1 MILCVTL
8 IDCFFNRCSIVKVL
22 ASWCAWLRVTILLLL
37 VQLLAN
43 ATFCDPMVPEE
54 ESWMAGL
61 IVLFVILF
69 INSKING
76 FFCGFV
82 SEFRALSD
90 EELDAML
97 VPKEAYDDNA
107 LAVVARCTPADKQRL
122 VRRLRLVKFHLQT

>member
-1 MILCVTL
+1 M
-8 IDCFFNRCSIVKVL
+8 
-22 ASWCAWLRVTILLLL
+22 
-37 VQLLAN
+37 
-43 ATFCDPMVPEE
+43 
-54 ESWMAGL
+54 
-61 IVLFVILF
+61 
-69 INSKING
+69 G

-122 VRRLRLVKFHLQT
+122 VRRLRLVKFHLKNVLFFLKKKKQKSHQSFKIICMCKKNIRLVELLLLLVMV